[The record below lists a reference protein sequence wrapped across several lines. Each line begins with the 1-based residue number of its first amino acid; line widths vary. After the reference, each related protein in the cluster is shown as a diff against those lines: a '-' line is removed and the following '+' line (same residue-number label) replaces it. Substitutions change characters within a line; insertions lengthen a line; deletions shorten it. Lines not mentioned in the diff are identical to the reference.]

1 MQEPKGDMMCVLDGV
16 VWWFAWDNDNISSEN
31 KVVTFPMIK
40 LLGVNE
46 YYAQGS
52 IVLLK
57 KNDLVLKR

>member
-40 LLGVNE
+40 SLGVNE